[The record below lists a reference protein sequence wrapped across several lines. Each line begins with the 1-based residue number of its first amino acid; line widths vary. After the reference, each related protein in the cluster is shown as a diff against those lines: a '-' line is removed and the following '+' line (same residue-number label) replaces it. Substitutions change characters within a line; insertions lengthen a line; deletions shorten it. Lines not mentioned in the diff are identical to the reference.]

1 MELIKYLSTAAK
13 LSPGEVERI
22 DRSFSKTE
30 CARNV
35 LLERPGNFS
44 KQVYFIEKGLVRA
57 FYYKEEKDITH
68 TFFDEDS
75 FIVAFESIFFNRAHP
90 YGLEII
96 EQSSVRT
103 ISYAQLDALCN
114 ASPAFNNHRLLV
126 ALKVISRLS
135 EKIYSLQFHSAD
147 QRYKDLLNTTPNIL
161 LRVPLGHIASY
172 LGITQQT
179 LSVIRAAK

>member
-1 MELIKYLSTAAK
+1 MELIKYLSTVAK
-13 LSPGEVERI
+13 LSPSEAEHV
-22 DRSFSKTE
+22 DRLFSKKE
-30 CARNV
+30 CAKNV

-90 YGLEII
+90 YGLEVI
-96 EQSSVRT
+96 EQSSMRA

-114 ASPAFNNHRLLV
+114 TSPAFNNHRLFV

-135 EKIYSLQFHSAD
+135 EKIYSLQFHSAG
-147 QRYKDLLNTTPNIL
+147 QRYKDLLNTMPNIL

-179 LSVIRAAK
+179 LSVIRAGK

>member
-1 MELIKYLSTAAK
+1 MDLIKYLSTEAK
-13 LSPGEVERI
+13 LSSKEAELV
-22 DRSFSKTE
+22 DRSFSEKE
-30 CARNV
+30 YAKNV

-68 TFFDEDS
+68 NFLDENN

-96 EQSSVRT
+96 EQSSLRT
-103 ISYAQLDALCN
+103 ISYAQLDSLCN
-114 ASPAFNNHRLLV
+114 AIPAFKDHRLLV

-135 EKIYSLQFHSAD
+135 EKIYSLQFQSAE

-161 LRVPLGHIASY
+161 LRAPLGHIASY

-179 LSVIRAAK
+179 LSVIRSGK